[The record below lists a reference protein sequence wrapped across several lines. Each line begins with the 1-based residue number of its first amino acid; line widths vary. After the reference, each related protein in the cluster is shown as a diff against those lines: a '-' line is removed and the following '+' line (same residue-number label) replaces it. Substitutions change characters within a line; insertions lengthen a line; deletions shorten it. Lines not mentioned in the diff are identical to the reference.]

1 MIRDDFFSRKTFKQ
15 PLHPWMTHHNPKVA
29 TMQRN
34 FQAHMNFPSARRWQR
49 EEVGFCSLG
58 DVFLDSHVSNQKGPE
73 NGGTHDLIEGN
84 MFPNP
89 KKCEEKL
96 RKRLWYR
103 YQQQLLI
110 FRGRFWCWLFFI
122 FFKHAFQ
129 PPAEKPALEW
139 GKKNKRT
146 PLKSMQTQ
154 RTSRLGFEQKK
165 GRRSRSVRC
174 VFSALEVEGRGEH
187 PFP

>member
-1 MIRDDFFSRKTFKQ
+1 MSSVKAIPLTAWEHQIFDDFCWSRFLEAMIRDEFFFSRKRFKQ

-49 EEVGFCSLG
+49 EEVGFSSLG

-110 FRGRFWCWLFFI
+110 FRGRFWCWPFFYI
-122 FFKHAFQ
+122 FQTCLSATS
-129 PPAEKPALEW
+129 
-139 GKKNKRT
+139 KRH
-146 PLKSMQTQ
+146 L
-154 RTSRLGFEQKK
+154 L
-165 GRRSRSVRC
+165 
-174 VFSALEVEGRGEH
+174 
-187 PFP
+187 